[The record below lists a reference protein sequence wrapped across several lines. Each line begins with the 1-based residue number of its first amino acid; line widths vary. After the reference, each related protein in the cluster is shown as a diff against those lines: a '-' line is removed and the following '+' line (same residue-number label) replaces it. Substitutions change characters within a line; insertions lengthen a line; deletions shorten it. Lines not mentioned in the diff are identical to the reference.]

1 MTKAATLAALTLTL
15 LFTPPSMAASD
26 EPIKFGE
33 DRFKL
38 SAGGFFPGFS
48 SEMTIDIM
56 ADGENKTIDVEDDLG
71 LKSSTNTFRVD
82 GYWRVGPRH
91 RITVGYY
98 ALNRSGT
105 RVLETDIEWEDVVY
119 PVGVN
124 IDSQVDFD
132 VVPISYAYSFLKRE
146 NWEIAASIGVHWM
159 KIDTNIEGQAFVDG
173 DGDDVLT
180 VEREGSDVSGPFP
193 LLGLMVDF
201 QPAPKWQIGAT
212 IQYLDLSIGKY
223 RGRLFDARAYVEYYV
238 WRNVGV
244 GLSYNF
250 FDLDAGVKKED
261 FHGRFNIEYDGVI
274 AYLTTKF

>member
-1 MTKAATLAALTLTL
+1 MQNRSPSQRLTNGFVTKAAALAALTLTL
-15 LFTPPSMAASD
+15 LFTPPSLAASD

-33 DRFKL
+33 ERFKL

-48 SEMTIDIM
+48 SEMTIDVM
-56 ADGENKTIDVEDDLG
+56 ADGENKTIDVEEDLG

-132 VVPISYAYSFLKRE
+132 VIPISYAYSFLKRE

-159 KIDTNIEGQAFVDG
+159 KIDTSIEGQAFVDG
-173 DGDDVLT
+173 DDV
-180 VEREGSDVSGPFP
+180 R
-193 LLGLMVDF
+193 
-201 QPAPKWQIGAT
+201 
-212 IQYLDLSIGKY
+212 
-223 RGRLFDARAYVEYYV
+223 AR
-238 WRNVGV
+238 
-244 GLSYNF
+244 F
-250 FDLDAGVKKED
+250 
-261 FHGRFNIEYDGVI
+261 IVI
-274 AYLTTKF
+274 AGRSWLENAGRCRVAAACRICWQKSLC